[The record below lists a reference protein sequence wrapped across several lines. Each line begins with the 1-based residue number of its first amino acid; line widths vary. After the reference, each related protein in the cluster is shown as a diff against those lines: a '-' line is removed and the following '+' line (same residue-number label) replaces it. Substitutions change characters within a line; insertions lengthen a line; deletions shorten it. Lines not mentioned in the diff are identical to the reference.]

1 MKNNINYSIW
11 LLSIPL
17 FLISCGEKEPKK
29 QEKKKD
35 YKEFQTVKAEP
46 AEIQNTL
53 NLTGRIVPIQ
63 KVDII
68 AEVQGRAKNIKKAF
82 KEGTSFRKG
91 ELLLSLDDNK
101 FRYSLNAQKSQF
113 VSALVNAMADVQL
126 DYPDEFIKWNTFLQE
141 IDVEKPLPTLPE
153 ATNQQLKNFL
163 NNKNIYNLYYGIKSK
178 EETLHDYRI
187 YAPFSGSVT
196 MAMIDVGD
204 LIRPGTKLGEFI
216 RTDVYEVKAA
226 ITASEV
232 KQFNIDQQVEL
243 YVRNIDQKVMAKIK
257 RIGTSV
263 DVGTQAVNIFLEVP
277 GKELKE
283 GMYVE
288 GNLVKGSFEN
298 AVEVD
303 KDLISRENR
312 VYVIKDSTVVAK
324 KIEVLQTKEGRSVI
338 TGLEKGDQMITEKIN
353 NPIAG
358 IKAVPKA

>member
-1 MKNNINYSIW
+1 MRNNSNYFVW
-11 LLSIPL
+11 LVFIS
-17 FLISCGEKEPKK
+17 LILMSCGEKQPKK

-68 AEVQGRAKNIKKAF
+68 AEVQGRAQNMRKTF

-101 FRYSLNAQKSQF
+101 FRYNLNAQKSQF

-126 DYPDEFIKWNTFLQE
+126 DYPNEFPKWNTFLQE
-141 IDVEKPLPTLPE
+141 IDVEKSLPTLPE

-163 NNKNIYNLYYGIKSK
+163 NDKNIYNLYYTIKSQ
-178 EETLHDYRI
+178 EETLRDYRI

-196 MAMIDVGD
+196 MAMIDAGD
-204 LIRPGTKLGEFI
+204 LVRPGAKLGEFI

-226 ITASEV
+226 VTANDIKEFEV
-232 KQFNIDQQVEL
+232 GQEVEL
-243 YVRNIDQKVMAKIK
+243 YVRNIDRKVMAKIK
-257 RIGTSV
+257 RLGTSV
-263 DVGTQAVNIFLEVP
+263 DAATQAVNVFLEVP
-277 GKELKE
+277 GEGLKE

-288 GNLVKGSFEN
+288 SNFVKGAFNN
-298 AVEVD
+298 AIEVD
-303 KDLISRENR
+303 KHLISRENR
-312 VYVIKDSTVVAK
+312 IYVIKDSTVVAK
-324 KIEVLQTKEGRSVI
+324 QIEVLQTKESKSII
-338 TGLEKGDQMITEKIN
+338 TGLEKGDQMITEKTN